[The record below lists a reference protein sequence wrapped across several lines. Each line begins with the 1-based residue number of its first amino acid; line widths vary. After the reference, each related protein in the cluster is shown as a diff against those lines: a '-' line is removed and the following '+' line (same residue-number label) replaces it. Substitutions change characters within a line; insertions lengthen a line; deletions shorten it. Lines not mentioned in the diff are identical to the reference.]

1 MVLAFQVVLFVVPA
15 ADRLWGSAGVLG
27 SAALL
32 GLTDM
37 DALTY
42 SMARLGAAGDPAL
55 AARAIA
61 VGLLSNT
68 VLKLGL
74 VLVLGSP
81 RFRRVAGAGLAALG
95 LVVLLSLLILP

>member
-1 MVLAFQVVLFVVPA
+1 MGVAFQAVLLVVPWI
-15 ADRLWGSAGVLG
+15 RGVWGPSGVLT
-27 SAALL
+27 SAAVI

-42 SMARLGAAGDPAL
+42 SMTRVGASGDPAL

-61 VGLLSNT
+61 VGLVSNT

-74 VLVLGSP
+74 VLFLGAP
-81 RFRRVAGAGLAALG
+81 RFRRVAAPGLLALG
-95 LVVLLSLLILP
+95 ATVVAVLLVW

>member
-1 MVLAFQVVLFVVPA
+1 MAVAFQAVLLIVPWVSGLWGAGGVLA
-15 ADRLWGSAGVLG
+15 
-27 SAALL
+27 SAAVF

-42 SMARLGAAGDPAL
+42 SMARVGAAGDPAL

-68 VLKLGL
+68 ALKLGL
-74 VLVLGSP
+74 VLFLGAP
-81 RFRRVAGAGLAALG
+81 RFRRVAAPGLLALG
-95 LVVLLSLLILP
+95 AAVVLALLVR